1 MVWIAPSILSA
12 DFKRL
17 GEEVKLAEEAGA
29 DLIHVDVMDGH
40 FVPNITIGPLVV
52 EAVKNSTNLPL
63 DVHLMI
69 VSPERYVKDFV
80 TAGADYLVVHVEACT
95 HLHRTVWQIKEL
107 GVKAGVALNPATPLC
122 LVEDLLE
129 DLDLILIMSVNP
141 GFGGQKFIPFCLEK
155 IKKAKSLIKEKGLK
169 TLVEVDGGVKLENA
183 KVIAEAGADILVM
196 GSAFFGSKDYK
207 VFMETLKNEICI

>member
-12 DFKRL
+12 DFKKL